1 MVQETP
7 FSPVQSV
14 HCELVHPLPEVYSDT
29 EKKLDS
35 HDFKISLVN
44 SFNWKKPQ
52 KLPNPTHPEE
62 ENPQV
67 RKLLVSWN
75 ATFQRTFL
83 QSQVLK
89 DKGHVETAM
98 HVITRKVQEKDSR
111 ENRLPS
117 GAQTVKLVA
126 LCVLDCFRVYHSVQN
141 FRAVLLPGAGNGL
154 SSDSDSD

>member
-1 MVQETP
+1 MTSKSHWSTP
-7 FSPVQSV
+7 
-14 HCELVHPLPEVYSDT
+14 Y
-29 EKKLDS
+29 
-35 HDFKISLVN
+35 
-44 SFNWKKPQ
+44 WKKPQ

-89 DKGHVETAM
+89 DTGHVETAM
-98 HVITRKVQEKDSR
+98 LVKAKKVQEKDSK

-117 GAQTVKLVA
+117 GAQIVKLFA

-141 FRAVLLPGAGNGL
+141 FRAVLLPAQVMDCQVTL
-154 SSDSDSD
+154 IVIEQL